1 MTETPIFNEHVLRE
15 LNAELGPDN
24 AAEVLQIFL
33 ADTAR
38 KMSVIASDASRN
50 VIKREVHAI
59 KSSAATFG
67 FTRLSK
73 LAREL
78 EAGAETM
85 EAATLATSVQALRDV
100 FLETSAFAEKSLLPA
115 MAEIS

>member
-1 MTETPIFNEHVLRE
+1 MTETPIFNENVLRE

-24 AAEVLQIFL
+24 AAEVMQIFL

-38 KMSVIASDASRN
+38 KMSVIASDTSRN

-67 FTRLSK
+67 FTRLSQ

-78 EAGAETM
+78 EACAETI
-85 EAATLATSVQALRDV
+85 EAATLATSVQALRDA
-100 FLETSAFAEKSLLPA
+100 FRETSAFAEKTLLPV
-115 MAEIS
+115 MAAAS